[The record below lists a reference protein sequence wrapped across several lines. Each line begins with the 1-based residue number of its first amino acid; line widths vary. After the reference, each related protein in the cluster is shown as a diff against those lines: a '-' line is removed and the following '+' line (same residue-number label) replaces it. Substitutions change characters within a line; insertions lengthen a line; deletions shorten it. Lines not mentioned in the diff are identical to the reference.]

1 MVVIHH
7 GIEHIE
13 LERKEDARALL
24 PSRAQKARHVI
35 GTVAELHHIKGLSY
49 AIEAMHALRDLDV
62 AYVIWGEGE
71 ERGALESLV
80 KTYNI
85 DDRVFLPGS
94 MKDAGIHMKAFDSFL
109 LPSLSEALGYVI
121 LEAGRAELPVI
132 ATSVGGIPEIVA
144 DMESGLLIHPR
155 NSREIERAV
164 RFLMSDET
172 KAKMLGTHLRE
183 TVNREFSIKRMTEE
197 TAHLYRNDS

>member
-1 MVVIHH
+1 M
-7 GIEHIE
+7 
-13 LERKEDARALL
+13 
-24 PSRAQKARHVI
+24 
-35 GTVAELHHIKGLSY
+35 
-49 AIEAMHALRDLDV
+49 
-62 AYVIWGEGE
+62 
-71 ERGALESLV
+71 